1 MRQAPAKLRGLIEPI
16 VAGLGYEA
24 VGIELLPQGGR
35 ELLRIYID
43 RADGITADDCER
55 VSHQV
60 SGMLDVEDPIP
71 GEYTLEV
78 SSPGLDRPLF
88 RRDDFARFAGR
99 RAKLKLRAPRDGR
112 ARYTALLRGV
122 EGEEVLFEVD
132 GEALRVAYD
141 EIDQARLVGDLRTDR
156 GHAGE
161 SGE

>member
-1 MRQAPAKLRGLIEPI
+1 MRQAPAKLRELIEPI
-16 VAGLGYEA
+16 ITGLGYEA
-24 VGIELLPQGGR
+24 VGIELLSQGGG

-43 RADGITADDCER
+43 QAGGVTVDDCER

-60 SGMLDVEDPIP
+60 SGMLDVEDPIS

-78 SSPGLDRPLF
+78 SSPGIDRPLF
-88 RRDDFARFAGR
+88 RCEDFARFAGQ
-99 RAKLKLRAPRDGR
+99 RAKLRLRAPRAGR

-122 EGEEVLFEVD
+122 EGDEVLLEVE
-132 GEALRVAYD
+132 GEALRIAYD
-141 EIDQARLVGDLRTDR
+141 EIDQARLVGDPRSDR